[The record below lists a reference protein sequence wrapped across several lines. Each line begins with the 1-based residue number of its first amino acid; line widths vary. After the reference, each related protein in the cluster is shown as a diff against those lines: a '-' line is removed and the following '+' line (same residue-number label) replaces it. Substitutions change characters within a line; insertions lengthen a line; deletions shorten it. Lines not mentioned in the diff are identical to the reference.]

1 MSSMPATTNG
11 TETGSN
17 LLPVSCRRSGR
28 CRGRRNLSKEAA
40 ADVIGQVYNGR
51 KTVQGGDRQNPQSED
66 FGRTCQAVAAELGVG
81 RATVQ
86 RDAARQAP
94 PACRRRVLVV
104 DVERPVAGRQPARR
118 SAVPMRS
125 KSAGSRRRRSPAG
138 VACQPTPRRTHD
150 VDRRSHAS
158 RQTRRRTP
166 AGSKPACGRLR
177 VLPADCRSKRVLR
190 SRRPRVRGEQT

>member
-1 MSSMPATTNG
+1 MPATTNG

-51 KTVQGGDRQNPQSED
+51 KLANGRPGKLPQSEEVS
-66 FGRTCQAVAAELGVG
+66 GPTCQAVAAELGVG

-86 RDAARQAP
+86 RDAARPAP